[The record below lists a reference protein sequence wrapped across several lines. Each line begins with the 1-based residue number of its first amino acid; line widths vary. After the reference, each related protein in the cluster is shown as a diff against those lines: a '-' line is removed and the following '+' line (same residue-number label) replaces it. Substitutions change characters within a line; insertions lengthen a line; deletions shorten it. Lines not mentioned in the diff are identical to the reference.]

1 MIERIEIVKGSM
13 STLYGSD
20 AIGGV
25 INIITKK
32 ANTQSSTLD
41 IKYGSNGSGEAKE
54 KNVTCYNRKC

>member
-32 ANTQSSTLD
+32 VDKNVSTLD
-41 IKYGSNGSGEAKE
+41 LKYGLKWWWWCC
-54 KNVTCYNRKC
+54 K